1 MRRSASQII
10 RNLENRIAR
19 LEKEANRKSASVTLR
34 LDSKTLHLVEDAIA
48 KKFEYEEQF
57 NNIEVSDVNC
67 ESTVEITSNRGT
79 SLIEVDCELHYTDED
94 GDEDRD
100 DQSWTIEIDSDIAN
114 EVGPLTNPNF
124 IFKLIREAVKD
135 IDNLSQS

>member
-1 MRRSASQII
+1 M
-10 RNLENRIAR
+10 
-19 LEKEANRKSASVTLR
+19 
-34 LDSKTLHLVEDAIA
+34 HLVEDAIA
-48 KKFEYEEQF
+48 EKFEYEEQF
-57 NNIEVSDVNC
+57 NNIEVGDVNC

-124 IFKLIREAVKD
+124 VFKLIRKAVKD